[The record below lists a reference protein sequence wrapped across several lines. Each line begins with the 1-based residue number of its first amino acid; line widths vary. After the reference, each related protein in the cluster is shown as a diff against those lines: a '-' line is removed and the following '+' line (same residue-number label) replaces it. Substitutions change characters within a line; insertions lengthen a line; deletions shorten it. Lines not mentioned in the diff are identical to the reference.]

1 VLGSR
6 YFARESRRVGYFWH
20 TLINRGLTLLL
31 NMLTNLTLTDVETC
45 YKGIRTQLVRQLNL
59 QEPRFGVDPELVAKI
74 SRIPR
79 VRMFEVPINYSG
91 RTYSEAKKIGW
102 RDGLRAI
109 YRILRYNLLP

>member
-1 VLGSR
+1 
-6 YFARESRRVGYFWH
+6 
-20 TLINRGLTLLL
+20 
-31 NMLTNLTLTDVETC
+31 MLTNLTLTDVETC